1 MGEAIGESLPIAV
14 GVLVSPMPIV
24 ALVLMLVSR
33 HAGSNGTA
41 FVVGW
46 LAGIFVLGTLV
57 ALLVGAAGSGDA
69 DPPTWAA
76 LLKLVLGALLL
87 LLALRSWQGRPGE
100 GESAETPKWM
110 AALDEFNAVKAF
122 GTGVLLGS
130 VNPKNLLLVVSAGS
144 TIATATPMTGER
156 IVAMAVFTIVASL
169 GVLVPFGIYLLAGDR
184 AAQLLEGIK
193 AWMIAN
199 NAAIMTVLLVVLGV
213 KMVGDGVGSF

>member
-33 HAGSNGTA
+33 HARSNGTA
-41 FVVGW
+41 FVAGW
-46 LAGIFVLGTLV
+46 LAGIFVLGTIV
-57 ALLVGAAGSGDA
+57 ALLVGAAGSGYA
-69 DPPTWAA
+69 DTPTWAA
-76 LLKLVLGALLL
+76 LLKIVLGALLL
-87 LLALRSWQGRPGE
+87 VLALRSWQGRPDE
-100 GESAETPKWM
+100 GESAATPKWM
-110 AALDEFNAVKAF
+110 AALDEFDALKAF

-144 TIATATPMTGER
+144 TIGTATSVNGER
-156 IVAMAVFTIVASL
+156 IVAMAVFTVIASL
-169 GVLVPFGIYLLAGDR
+169 GVLVPFGIYLVAGER
-184 AAQLLEGIK
+184 AAQLLESIK

>member
-33 HAGSNGTA
+33 HASSNGTA
-41 FVVGW
+41 FVAGW
-46 LAGIFVLGTLV
+46 LAGIFVLGTVV
-57 ALLVGAAGSGDA
+57 ALVVGAAGSGDA
-69 DPPTWAA
+69 DTPTWAA
-76 LLKLVLGALLL
+76 LLKIVLGALLL
-87 LLALRSWQGRPGE
+87 LLALHSWRGRPAE
-100 GESAETPKWM
+100 GESAPTPSWM
-110 AALDEFNAVKAF
+110 AALDEFNAFKAF

-130 VNPKNLLLVVSAGS
+130 VNPKNLLLVVSAAS
-144 TIATATPMTGER
+144 TIVTATAVTGER
-156 IVAMAVFTIVASL
+156 IVAMAVFTLVASL
-169 GVLVPFGIYLLAGDR
+169 GVLVPFGIYLLAGER
-184 AAQLLEGIK
+184 AARLLEGIK

>member
-46 LAGIFVLGTLV
+46 LAGIFVLGTIV
-57 ALLVGAAGSGDA
+57 ALLVGAAGSGEA
-69 DPPTWAA
+69 ETPTWAD
-76 LLKLVLGALLL
+76 LLKILLGALLL
-87 LLALRSWQGRPGE
+87 LLAVRSWQGRPKE
-100 GESAETPKWM
+100 GESAPTPSWM
-110 AALDEFNAVKAF
+110 AALDEFNAFKAF

-130 VNPKNLLLVVSAGS
+130 VNPKNLLLVVSAAS
-144 TIATATPMTGER
+144 TIATATAVTSER
-156 IVAMAVFTIVASL
+156 IVAMAVFTFVASL
-169 GVLVPFGIYLLAGDR
+169 GVLVPFGIYLLAGER
-184 AAQLLEGIK
+184 AARLLEGIK

-199 NAAIMTVLLVVLGV
+199 NATIMTVLLVVLGV
-213 KMVGDGVGSF
+213 KMVGDGVGSL

>member
-33 HAGSNGTA
+33 HAGSNGTS

-57 ALLVGAAGSGDA
+57 ALLVGAAGSAEA
-69 DPPTWAA
+69 DTPAWAA
-76 LLKLVLGALLL
+76 LLKIVLGALLL
-87 LLALRSWQGRPGE
+87 LLALRSWRGRPEE
-100 GESAETPKWM
+100 GESAPTPSWM
-110 AALDEFNAVKAF
+110 AALDEFNAAKAF

-156 IVAMAVFTIVASL
+156 IVAMAVFTVVASL

-193 AWMIAN
+193 SWMIAN